1 MALAAILTWRRVWG
15 EASPNV
21 TFGTNKK
28 LSSKTAA
35 ARARALPLAPACYP
49 DMALA
54 ASPWALAAIL
64 TWRRV

>member
-35 ARARALPLAPACYP
+35 ARARALPLAPGCYP
-49 DMALA
+49 DMA
-54 ASPWALAAIL
+54 PAAIL
-64 TWRRV
+64 AQGLRLGRGLWP

>member
-1 MALAAILTWRRVWG
+1 MRPVLTSLS
-15 EASPNV
+15 EPI
-21 TFGTNKK
+21 KK

-35 ARARALPLAPACYP
+35 ARARALPLAPGCYP